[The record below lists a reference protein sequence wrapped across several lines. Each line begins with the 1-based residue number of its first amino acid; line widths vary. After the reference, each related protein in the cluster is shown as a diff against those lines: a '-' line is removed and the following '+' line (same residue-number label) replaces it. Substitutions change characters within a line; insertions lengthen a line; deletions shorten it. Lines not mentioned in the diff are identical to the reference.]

1 MGGRERESGRERVG
15 ESENGR
21 EREWERGRG
30 REREDSFRMSILLLH
45 PHADTLDVMEIVS
58 P

>member
-1 MGGRERESGRERVG
+1 MGGREWERVKMGERESGREG
-15 ESENGR
+15 EG
-21 EREWERGRG
+21 
-30 REREDSFRMSILLLH
+30 EREDSFRMSILLLH